1 MVAGMGW
8 LRNLITR
15 SAGIVRAADE
25 SDGMADGVR
34 PPERRLDYGDP
45 LSLSTIFRAVQIL
58 QTSIVNLPLVQTRNG
73 IEVEPSPI
81 VRRPD
86 PLVSRSRLIS
96 ETVADLALN
105 GNAFWQKVRAGDAVV
120 GVRLL
125 PARLV
130 AVRATSDDPASPM
143 PVFDYGGRT
152 YRTDDILHMRFLEV
166 SGRLRGLGPIQAA
179 REEVESAAMLRDMK
193 REWFSDGSNAKI
205 VLTTEQPMENDAAA
219 MVKKRFSDGRP
230 GEVKVLGWGTKVE
243 RLALSPKD
251 LEYLDMMQ
259 FDTTQIAR
267 LMGIPASLML
277 AAVEGSNLTYQNIEQ
292 SWIEFADYTLAAYA
306 SEIGEALTSLLP
318 RGNEV
323 AFDTDP
329 SRRSN
334 TKDRFETY
342 RIAVEAKLMTVPEAR
357 KRLGMGP
364 MPATE
369 TEEANA

>member
-25 SDGMADGVR
+25 SDGMADGAR

-73 IEVEPSPI
+73 VEVEPSPI
-81 VRRPD
+81 VSRPD

-342 RIAVEAKLMTVPEAR
+342 RIAVEANLMTVPEAR

>member
-73 IEVEPSPI
+73 VEVEPSPI

-105 GNAFWQKVRAGDAVV
+105 GNTFWQKVRAGDAVV

-125 PARLV
+125 PARMV

-179 REEVESAAMLRDMK
+179 REEVESAAMLRNMK

-342 RIAVEAKLMTVPEAR
+342 RIAVEANLMTVPEAR

-369 TEEANA
+369 TEEANV

>member
-1 MVAGMGW
+1 
-8 LRNLITR
+8 
-15 SAGIVRAADE
+15 
-25 SDGMADGVR
+25 
-34 PPERRLDYGDP
+34 
-45 LSLSTIFRAVQIL
+45 
-58 QTSIVNLPLVQTRNG
+58 
-73 IEVEPSPI
+73 
-81 VRRPD
+81 
-86 PLVSRSRLIS
+86 
-96 ETVADLALN
+96 
-105 GNAFWQKVRAGDAVV
+105 
-120 GVRLL
+120 
-125 PARLV
+125 
-130 AVRATSDDPASPM
+130 
-143 PVFDYGGRT
+143 
-152 YRTDDILHMRFLEV
+152 MRFLEV

-342 RIAVEAKLMTVPEAR
+342 RIAVEANLMTVPEAR

>member
-25 SDGMADGVR
+25 SDGMADGAR

-73 IEVEPSPI
+73 VEVEPSPI

-143 PVFDYGGRT
+143 PVFDYGGT
-152 YRTDDILHMRFLEV
+152 HL
-166 SGRLRGLGPIQAA
+166 P
-179 REEVESAAMLRDMK
+179 
-193 REWFSDGSNAKI
+193 
-205 VLTTEQPMENDAAA
+205 
-219 MVKKRFSDGRP
+219 DGRH
-230 GEVKVLGWGTKVE
+230 
-243 RLALSPKD
+243 
-251 LEYLDMMQ
+251 
-259 FDTTQIAR
+259 
-267 LMGIPASLML
+267 PAH
-277 AAVEGSNLTYQNIEQ
+277 AV
-292 SWIEFADYTLAAYA
+292 
-306 SEIGEALTSLLP
+306 P
-318 RGNEV
+318 
-323 AFDTDP
+323 
-329 SRRSN
+329 
-334 TKDRFETY
+334 
-342 RIAVEAKLMTVPEAR
+342 
-357 KRLGMGP
+357 
-364 MPATE
+364 
-369 TEEANA
+369 